1 MSEFAEF
8 LPPSAGAP
16 SGTEEFAAFRPPVKK
31 KEPPG
36 ITDHLGS
43 AAVSLWDTAKKSVA
57 PAPPTPT
64 PSTGFDISPPPG
76 MNPDQQLFDMS
87 RIEVAQRNG
96 KPVDAL
102 LQEMVGRGW
111 KINAPAKAAPATTPS
126 ASPLP
131 LDETPYFGVAG
142 KESLA
147 PVREVAAAVG
157 QPFVKQGYTVAGS
170 FLKGGGALT
179 KGVTDVGEYVGKPL
193 GIPRS
198 EIFDKAAQMWLDK
211 GEELHQIAQQK
222 GADFVDRMVGSAVGG
237 GVPGVAEFMLNV
249 PYYSFKGAIEAAKAG
264 DSEAWGAITGGAKR
278 YALGKT
284 LHAASTL
291 TKPLAIPATGA
302 VMGVQTAA
310 EGGTPEETAEAVGT
324 GLIFGAVGAPGRTG
338 AREVGATIREGIDRL
353 VRSKKPITAEPS
365 PRMATAPPEP
375 PPEAPKP
382 PEAGPTTPPE
392 PPQAATPP
400 SPAPGTPEFYKAEA
414 AKLPGDVRFAGDFG
428 GHPMFQD
435 EGGAGSF
442 MVKPGETL
450 PEALARARARY
461 EAAPAPL
468 TPAPVAPAPEA
479 APAIQRAKERPV
491 RSAFRED
498 QVPDL
503 ATADSD
509 IAAARSNIADLEGEI
524 AKRKDAGTIER
535 MDMQDR
541 LNKWNESLDA
551 LQRRR
556 QDIVAGKPPGP
567 VEIVPPVPGKEKTP
581 QEISLEAARAA
592 REPLP
597 RSAELSTDLSTGIPQ
612 AETPGEKFAKVRKEK
627 AKAKAEAAEPTLQQ
641 RILRAGGIK
650 ITPESRGEFA
660 KYGLRQGEG
669 ALARLFRG
677 EKHPGHKK
685 AMDWSQWADTLIRDG
700 TLGKDATIDDL
711 MDAIKKNKRPHG
723 AGLDAEIK
731 AEGLKAAEKA
741 ARETVPENEIAL
753 GDSFRIEGEKFKA
766 VRYDEKG
773 RLVIKDGVEHR
784 LGPGDSIRVDG
795 GKEGVI
801 PGEIPKEAEAE
812 PPGDMRAHDVKPEEY
827 VVDTPDGGNH
837 WFVYADDAEISP
849 VFKTEREAKIWKNDR
864 IMETPAFK
872 AAAEKAGKMPE
883 GFKVEIPGERGSFRL
898 KTEEAPAAEEPLKPE
913 AAGAQDELFPGERA
927 KYRAPEKGAPAPPP
941 EGGLFSKGE
950 EAFAPEE
957 GFRTKPAEPV
967 EEGAPMSRSAIAKFL
982 SEKFDIPLRVGR
994 FRNALGIFKVGPE
1007 VIRTRFAH
1015 DIEVISHEIGHALH
1029 KFLWPAARTS
1039 GGGLAAGPLRAF
1051 QDELIPIA
1059 TKPRAGG
1066 SKNAEGFAEFIR
1078 RYVVNPDDAKR
1089 VAPKFFKF
1097 FEAELDAKS
1106 PDAKAILLKAR
1117 ADYKRWL
1124 EQPALARVMGS
1135 INQTPKAGASTTF
1148 RSLYRDTIDALFG
1161 FEEITKEM
1169 AGVKRVD
1176 EVPTNKNPY
1185 KLAHL
1190 LAGWKGKADAWLEY
1204 KPYSFKTYRFSE
1216 SVKSFRGI
1224 LEPIKKSRDIFD
1236 AYLVSKRSIQLG
1248 ETKTGIL
1255 DADARKVIEDMERDH
1270 PEFKQAALEL
1280 KHYQNALLR
1289 YLYDGGIING
1299 EQFLRMR
1306 AMNEDYVPFYRVM
1319 DYERGAGVK
1328 GGGSH
1333 EVKGAPIRHLK
1344 GSWRDIVSPTESIIK
1359 NTYAFINA
1367 AEKNAVGKSLVELSK
1382 TREGLGKF
1390 VEKIPADT
1398 QRIAVKDTEL
1408 EDMLRKYGKWTE
1420 TTQFKTTEKVIRE
1433 TIKDES
1439 GADIPPDER
1448 GTKIVKERAI
1458 EALTARGYSKAEA
1471 EQIVGRIASAKNETA
1486 RNRIIERVTER
1497 ATVRNTVREFGID
1510 IPEGLAYIYRK
1521 SPNTPKGNVITVME
1535 RGKPVFYEVD
1545 ERIYN
1550 AFHALDKEGANTLIR
1565 ILSVPSRLLRVGA
1578 TLTPEFA
1585 LGKNPIRDQWTA
1597 FINSKYGYVPGVDL
1611 ARGLFS
1617 AVKKNEDYWRWKV
1630 GGGEH
1635 SAMVSM
1641 DREYFDKTWKE
1652 IMRDRGVKE
1661 GALHVATHPL
1671 DILRS
1676 LSEFTEEGTRIGEF
1690 KKGLKTEGQGGPP
1703 GKTAIQNAAYASRE
1717 VTLPF
1722 ARMGAKTKA
1731 VNMIVAFWNANVQ
1744 DLDKIHRQF
1753 KEYPLQTSIRTMA
1766 AITLPSVLLAIAN
1779 HGNKKID
1786 EIAQWQKDIFWLVDV
1801 GPFVLRIPKP
1811 FIMGI
1816 AFGSFPE
1823 RIVNYLL
1830 DKDPHAFDGLLESLS
1845 RGSMP
1850 GWMPTFANPV
1860 IENWANKSRFTDRQI
1875 VPKAREDL
1883 SPQYQYAPYTTET
1896 AKKIGGL
1903 LAKIPGMKGSDLG
1916 NLVVSP
1922 AKLENLVR
1930 GYTGGLGMWALRAA
1944 NAGLGVAGVVPTR
1957 VEPSKKLAD
1966 YPLMS
1971 AFVVRYPTANSESI
1985 QRFFDDY
1992 KEAETNLKTSKFLFK
2007 KFEPK
2012 PAVEILSKEDVAR
2025 LVGIKT
2031 ALTTAH
2037 KIVDAVYENP
2047 KMTPEEKR
2055 RIIDQTYLNMTTM
2068 AQAGNKVLDK
2078 YKEAKK
2084 AAQK

>member
-1 MSEFAEF
+1 MS
-8 LPPSAGAP
+8 
-16 SGTEEFAAFRPPVKK
+16 
-31 KEPPG
+31 
-36 ITDHLGS
+36 
-43 AAVSLWDTAKKSVA
+43 
-57 PAPPTPT
+57 
-64 PSTGFDISPPPG
+64 
-76 MNPDQQLFDMS
+76 PDQQLFDMG
-87 RIEVAQRNG
+87 RIEMAQKNG
-96 KPVDAL
+96 KPVDNL
-102 LQEMVGRGW
+102 LQEMTARGW
-111 KINAPAKAAPATTPS
+111 KLNAPAKLAPAPTPS
-126 ASPLP
+126 APPSFLTRIPYSGIEGASTGEESPINP
-131 LDETPYFGVAG
+131 LDLAKAG
-142 KESLA
+142 GRSAAELVLFPA
-147 PVREVAAAVG
+147 RAGAELAAAS
-157 QPFVKQGYTVAGS
+157 AGRAFS
-170 FLKGGGALT
+170 ME
-179 KGVTDVGEYVGKPL
+179 GVTGAATTVSGKTDLELQEKITKSVNDVIESGKGFVFGAPTEGTAAFEEGL
-193 GIPRS
+193 GIPF
-198 EIFDKAAQMWLDK
+198 E
-211 GEELHQIAQQK
+211 
-222 GADFVDRMVGSAVGG
+222 
-237 GVPGVAEFMLNV
+237 
-249 PYYSFKGAIEAAKAG
+249 
-264 DSEAWGAITGGAKR
+264 
-278 YALGKT
+278 ALGYVPQKIGAYVTEKT
-284 LHAASTL
+284 GDPLLGKSAEYATL
-291 TKPLAIPATGA
+291 IGTFK
-302 VMGVQTAA
+302 MGHK
-310 EGGTPEETAEAVGT
+310 GGKV
-324 GLIFGAVGAPGRTG
+324 
-338 AREVGATIREGIDRL
+338 IREGIDRL
-353 VRSKKPITAEPS
+353 VRSKKPITVE
-365 PRMATAPPEP
+365 
-375 PPEAPKP
+375 
-382 PEAGPTTPPE
+382 TPPVE
-392 PPQAATPP
+392 AATPP
-400 SPAPGTPEFYKAEA
+400 APPLPTPITQEAIPTPPPAPESTVAPPAAPGTPEFYKAEA
-414 AKLPGDVRFAGDFG
+414 ERLPGDVRYVGDMSG
-428 GHPMFQD
+428 RPMFQD

-442 MVKPGETL
+442 TKAPEETV
-450 PEALARARARY
+450 PDALARARARY
-461 EAAPAPL
+461 E
-468 TPAPVAPAPEA
+468 TPKPTAEAGPVAVPEPPIPPPE
-479 APAIQRAKERPV
+479 PAIAEKRAEERPV
-491 RSAFRED
+491 RSGYPES

-503 ATADSD
+503 QTVETDMAAVKISLGQMAKEYAIKKEKDPSSMDTLALSD
-509 IAAARSNIADLEGEI
+509 RIKTHREALDKLETRKADLVN
-524 AKRKDAGTIER
+524 
-535 MDMQDR
+535 
-541 LNKWNESLDA
+541 L
-551 LQRRR
+551 
-556 QDIVAGKPPGP
+556 P
-567 VEIVPPVPGKEKTP
+567 KTP
-581 QEISLEAARAA
+581 
-592 REPLP
+592 EPDK
-597 RSAELSTDLSTGIPQ
+597 LSTEIPQ
-612 AETPGEKFAKVRKEK
+612 AGPPAQTPGEKFANVRD
-627 AKAKAEAAEPTLQQ
+627 
-641 RILRAGGIK
+641 IK
-650 ITPESRGEFA
+650 S
-660 KYGLRQGEG
+660 KQ
-669 ALARLFRG
+669 
-677 EKHPGHKK
+677 KK
-685 AMDWSQWADTLIRDG
+685 A
-700 TLGKDATIDDL
+700 
-711 MDAIKKNKRPHG
+711 
-723 AGLDAEIK
+723 
-731 AEGLKAAEKA
+731 AA
-741 ARETVPENEIAL
+741 ETVPENEIAL
-753 GDSFRIEGEKFKA
+753 GDSFRIDGEKFKA
-766 VRYDEKG
+766 VRYDEQG
-773 RLVIKDGVEHR
+773 NLIVKDGREITVEANTG
-784 LGPGDSIRVDG
+784 LQVDG

-801 PGEIPKEAEAE
+801 PGEIPKAPKEAE
-812 PPGDMRAHDVKPEEY
+812 PPKGQP
-827 VVDTPDGGNH
+827 
-837 WFVYADDAEISP
+837 
-849 VFKTEREAKIWKNDR
+849 FKLA
-864 IMETPAFK
+864 
-872 AAAEKAGKMPE
+872 
-883 GFKVEIPGERGSFRL
+883 
-898 KTEEAPAAEEPLKPE
+898 TEEAPEAEKPLTPE

-927 KYRAPEKGAPAPPP
+927 KYKAPEKGPPAPPP
-941 EGGLFSKGE
+941 EGGLFGGKSA
-950 EAFAPEE
+950 EAGFAPEKD
-957 GFRTKPAEPV
+957 FRTKPAEPV
-967 EEGAPMSRSAIAKFL
+967 DEGAPMSRSAIAKFL

-1015 DIEVISHEIGHALH
+1015 DIEVIAHEIGHALH
-1029 KFLWPAARTS
+1029 KFMWPEARTGS
-1039 GGGLAAGPLRAF
+1039 GGLAAGPLRAF

-1078 RYVVNPDDAKR
+1078 RYVVNPDEAKR

-1097 FEAELDAKS
+1097 FEEQLDAKS
-1106 PDAKAILLKAR
+1106 PDSKAILLKAR

-1161 FEEITKEM
+1161 FEEVTKEM

-1216 SVKSFRGI
+1216 SVKSFRKI
-1224 LEPIKKSRDIFD
+1224 MDPIKKRRDIFD
-1236 AYLVSKRSIQLG
+1236 AYLVSRRSAQLG

-1255 DADARKVIEDMERDH
+1255 DADARKVIEDMEREH

-1319 DYERGAGVK
+1319 DYERAGGAA
-1328 GGGSH
+1328 GGGKGH
-1333 EVKGAPIRHLK
+1333 EVKGSPIRHLK

-1390 VEKIPADT
+1390 VERIPADT

-1408 EDMLRKYGKWTE
+1408 EGMLRKYGKWTE
-1420 TTQFKTTEKVIRE
+1420 TTQFQTTERTIRE
-1433 TIKDES
+1433 SIRDET
-1439 GADIPPDER
+1439 GAEIPAGDR
-1448 GTKIVKERAI
+1448 GTRIMKERAV
-1458 EALTARGYSKAEA
+1458 EALKTRGYSEAEA
-1471 EQIVGRIASAKNETA
+1471 NTIVARIASAKDETA

-1497 ATVRNTVREFGID
+1497 ATVRNTVREFGIE

-1565 ILSVPSRLLRVGA
+1565 ILAVPSRLLRVGA

-1597 FINSKYGYVPGVDL
+1597 FINSKYGYIPGVDL

-1671 DILRS
+1671 DVLRS
-1676 LSEFTEEGTRIGEF
+1676 LSEYTEEATRLGEF
-1690 KKGLKTEGQGGPP
+1690 RKGLKVEGRGETP
-1703 GKTAIQNAAYASRE
+1703 GKADIQNAAYASRE

-1731 VNMIVAFWNANVQ
+1731 VNMIIAFWNANVQ

-1823 RIVNYLL
+1823 RIVNYIL

-1883 SPQYQYAPYTTET
+1883 SPQHQYAPYTTET
-1896 AKKIGGL
+1896 AKKIGGF
-1903 LAKIPGMKGSDLG
+1903 LAKIPGMKGSDLE

-1922 AKLENLVR
+1922 AKLENLIR
-1930 GYTGGLGMWALRAA
+1930 GYTGGLGMWALNAA
-1944 NAGLGVAGVVPTR
+1944 NASLKTAGIVPSR
-1957 VEPSKKLAD
+1957 VEPSKQLSD
-1966 YPLMS
+1966 YPLIK
-1971 AFVVRYPTANSESI
+1971 AFVVRYPTADTESI

-2012 PAVEILSKEDVAR
+2012 PAVEILSREDVAR
-2025 LVGIKT
+2025 LVSIKT
-2031 ALTTAH
+2031 ALTNAH

-2055 RIIDQTYLNMTTM
+2055 RIIDQTYLNMSVM
-2068 AQAGNKVLDK
+2068 ARAGNKVLDK
-2078 YKEAKK
+2078 FKESKK
-2084 AAQK
+2084 AAK